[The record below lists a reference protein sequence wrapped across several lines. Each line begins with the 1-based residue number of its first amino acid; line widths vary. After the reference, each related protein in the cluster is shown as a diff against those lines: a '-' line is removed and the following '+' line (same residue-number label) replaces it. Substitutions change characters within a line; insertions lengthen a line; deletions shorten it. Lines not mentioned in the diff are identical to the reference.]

1 MPSLRLSTLVSRLGG
16 AVRGDAEAEVR
27 EVASLA
33 NAGEGQLAF
42 FDRSLSVR
50 CLSDS
55 RAEVIILRAEDAAQT
70 RQTCW
75 LVDGNPRLIFA
86 RAAKI
91 IRPPEDFLPVV
102 SPQAC
107 VDKRATLGKRV
118 GVGAGAVVGEGAVL
132 GDDCRV
138 HAGVV
143 VGAGVQVGRG
153 TELFAHVVLYPG
165 VTVGD
170 RCTIHAGAVVGA
182 DGFGFVA
189 DEEGG
194 RQKIPQLG
202 GVRLGDD
209 VEVGANTTIDRG
221 TLDDTVIGS
230 GVKVDNQVQI
240 GHNVRIGREFGGVRL
255 RRDRRQYRHRARLC
269 HRRWGRCRWPSSY
282 RGWRASRR
290 FFRRQPTCEGRGA
303 FVFNDSGFAAEALAA
318 DCRAFAEAALAFLG
332 RPLA

>member
-143 VGAGVQVGRG
+143 VGAGAQVGRG

-170 RCTIHAGAVVGA
+170 RCTIHAGAVIGA

-221 TLDDTVIGS
+221 TLDDTVVGS

-240 GHNVRIGREFGGVRL
+240 GHNVRIGENSVVCGCVGIAGSTVIGRDCVIGGGAAVGGHLRIEDGVQVGGFSAVNRHAKAGERLSSMIPALPLKRWQRIVARL
-255 RRDRRQYRHRARLC
+255 RRL
-269 HRRWGRCRWPSSY
+269 P
-282 RGWRASRR
+282 
-290 FFRRQPTCEGRGA
+290 
-303 FVFNDSGFAAEALAA
+303 
-318 DCRAFAEAALAFLG
+318 
-332 RPLA
+332 